1 MFAEHTLVQLGGYNT
16 NIIQYESSLQ
26 VFSEIHSPSADVL
39 LLKFSFLIHRRKV
52 QGWHKCFIKK
62 YRKERY
68 RSDMSASIA
77 VLVLHITLDRFT
89 QRECT
94 SGPSVFLYFCICV
107 FLYFCFF
114 VFLYFCI
121 FVFVYLCIQATAGEK
136 VSWSPSLPSLF
147 VLCDATDRR

>member
-16 NIIQYESSLQ
+16 NIIQFESRVQ

-107 FLYFCFF
+107 FVQMCLYMSSSMDP
-114 VFLYFCI
+114 
-121 FVFVYLCIQATAGEK
+121 QRGK
-136 VSWSPSLPSLF
+136 SLGAICRLLAPLASF
-147 VLCDATDRR
+147 SADASRFAIKNLLIYV